1 MITIFYES
9 TVKAINVNLI
19 KNSLDWSGK
28 KVLVTGGNGFLGSH
42 VVNEL
47 KNLNVKDVSTPASKD
62 YDLRNRIDCKKVLK
76 DIDVVFHLASTSGGI
91 MFLKERPAE
100 AFYDNIMMGVNLI
113 HEAKEAG
120 IEKLIITGAVSS
132 YPKLAPI
139 PFNEKN
145 IWDGYPDET
154 NAPYGIAKRTLLV
167 QSQAYRQQFD
177 FNSIILFLTNL
188 YGPKDH
194 FDPTSATVIP
204 ALINKISSA
213 KKQNEKSISIWGDG
227 TPTRDF
233 LYVQDAVRG
242 LMLAAEK
249 YDEGLPINLGSDQET
264 TINELVNLI
273 SKITG
278 FKGQIKWDKSKPNGQ
293 PRRKVSN
300 KLAEEKLGFKAE
312 ITLEEGLHKTIEWYQ
327 KHISN

>member
-1 MITIFYES
+1 
-9 TVKAINVNLI
+9 LI
-19 KNSLDWSGK
+19 KNSLNWSGK

-47 KNLNVKDVSTPASKD
+47 KNLNVKDIFTPASKD
-62 YDLRNRIDCKKVLK
+62 YDLRNRTDCKKVLK

-194 FDPTSATVIP
+194 FDPASATVIP

-213 KKQNEKSISIWGDG
+213 KKQTEKSISIWGDG

-300 KLAEEKLGFKAE
+300 KLAEEKLGFKSE
-312 ITLEEGLHKTIEWYQ
+312 TTLEEGLQKTIEWFQ
-327 KHISN
+327 KHIPK

>member
-1 MITIFYES
+1 M
-9 TVKAINVNLI
+9 I

-47 KNLNVKDVSTPASKD
+47 KNLNVKDVFTPASKD
-62 YDLRNRIDCKKVLK
+62 YDLRNRTDCKKVLK

-194 FDPTSATVIP
+194 FDPASATVIP

-213 KKQNEKSISIWGDG
+213 KKQTEKSISIWGDG

-273 SKITG
+273 SKIIG

-300 KLAEEKLGFKAE
+300 KLAEEKLGFKSE
-312 ITLEEGLHKTIEWYQ
+312 TTLEEGLQKTIEWFQ
-327 KHISN
+327 KHIPK

>member
-1 MITIFYES
+1 M
-9 TVKAINVNLI
+9 I
-19 KNSLDWSGK
+19 KNSLNWSGK

-47 KNLNVKDVSTPASKD
+47 KNLNVKDIFTPASKD
-62 YDLRNRIDCKKVLK
+62 YDLRNRTDCKKVLK

-194 FDPTSATVIP
+194 FDPASATVIP

-213 KKQNEKSISIWGDG
+213 KKQNKKSISIWGDG

-312 ITLEEGLHKTIEWYQ
+312 TTLEEGLQKTIEWFQ
-327 KHISN
+327 KHIPK

>member
-1 MITIFYES
+1 M
-9 TVKAINVNLI
+9 N
-19 KNSLDWSGK
+19 WSGK

-47 KNLNVKDVSTPASKD
+47 KNLNVKDIFTPASKD
-62 YDLRNRIDCKKVLK
+62 YDLRNRTDCKKVLK

-312 ITLEEGLHKTIEWYQ
+312 TTLEEGLQKTIEWFQ
-327 KHISN
+327 KHIPK

>member
-1 MITIFYES
+1 M
-9 TVKAINVNLI
+9 I

-47 KNLNVKDVSTPASKD
+47 KNLNVKDVSTPTSKD
-62 YDLRNRIDCKKVLK
+62 YDLRNRTDCKKVLK

-300 KLAEEKLGFKAE
+300 KLAEEKLGFKSE
-312 ITLEEGLHKTIEWYQ
+312 TTLEEGLQKTIEWFQ
-327 KHISN
+327 KHIPK

>member
-1 MITIFYES
+1 
-9 TVKAINVNLI
+9 LI

-47 KNLNVKDVSTPASKD
+47 KNLNVKDVSTPTSKD
-62 YDLRNRIDCKKVLK
+62 YDLRNRTDCKKVLK

-213 KKQNEKSISIWGDG
+213 KKQNKKSISIWGDG

-300 KLAEEKLGFKAE
+300 KLAEEKLGFKSE
-312 ITLEEGLHKTIEWYQ
+312 TTLEEGLQKTIEWFQ
-327 KHISN
+327 KHIPK

>member
-1 MITIFYES
+1 M
-9 TVKAINVNLI
+9 N
-19 KNSLDWSGK
+19 WSGK

-47 KNLNVKDVSTPASKD
+47 KNLNVKDIFTPASKD
-62 YDLRNRIDCKKVLK
+62 YDLRNRTDCKKVLK

-194 FDPTSATVIP
+194 FDPASATVIP

-213 KKQNEKSISIWGDG
+213 KKQTEKSVSIWGDG

-300 KLAEEKLGFKAE
+300 KLAEEKLGFKSE
-312 ITLEEGLHKTIEWYQ
+312 TTLEEGLQKTIEWFQ
-327 KHISN
+327 KHIPK

>member
-1 MITIFYES
+1 M
-9 TVKAINVNLI
+9 I
-19 KNSLDWSGK
+19 KNSLNWSGK

-47 KNLNVKDVSTPASKD
+47 KNLNVKDIFTPASKD
-62 YDLRNRIDCKKVLK
+62 YDLRNRTDCKKVLK

-312 ITLEEGLHKTIEWYQ
+312 TTLEEGLQKTIEWFQ
-327 KHISN
+327 KHIPK

>member
-1 MITIFYES
+1 M
-9 TVKAINVNLI
+9 
-19 KNSLDWSGK
+19 DWSGK

-47 KNLNVKDVSTPASKD
+47 KNLNVKDVFTPASKD
-62 YDLRNRIDCKKVLK
+62 YDLRNRTDCKKVLK

-204 ALINKISSA
+204 ALIHKISSA
-213 KKQNEKSISIWGDG
+213 KKQNDKSISIWGDG

-249 YDEGLPINLGSDQET
+249 HDEGLPLNLGSDQET

-312 ITLEEGLHKTIEWYQ
+312 TTLEEGLQKTIEWFQ
-327 KHISN
+327 KHIPK

>member
-1 MITIFYES
+1 M
-9 TVKAINVNLI
+9 
-19 KNSLDWSGK
+19 SGK

-47 KNLNVKDVSTPASKD
+47 KNLNVKDIFTPASKD
-62 YDLRNRIDCKKVLK
+62 YDLRNRTDCKKVLK

-204 ALINKISSA
+204 ALIHKISSA
-213 KKQNEKSISIWGDG
+213 KKQNDKSISIWGDG

-312 ITLEEGLHKTIEWYQ
+312 TTLEEGLQKTIEWFQ
-327 KHISN
+327 KHIPK

>member
-1 MITIFYES
+1 M
-9 TVKAINVNLI
+9 N
-19 KNSLDWSGK
+19 WSGK

-42 VVNEL
+42 VVDEL
-47 KNLNVKDVSTPASKD
+47 KNLNVKDVFTPTSKD
-62 YDLRNRIDCKKVLK
+62 YDLRNRTDCKKVLK

-91 MFLKERPAE
+91 VFLKERPAE
-100 AFYDNIMMGVNLI
+100 TFYDNIMMGVNLI

-312 ITLEEGLHKTIEWYQ
+312 TTLEEGLQKTIEWFQ
-327 KHISN
+327 KHIPK

>member
-1 MITIFYES
+1 
-9 TVKAINVNLI
+9 
-19 KNSLDWSGK
+19 LDWSGK

-47 KNLNVKDVSTPASKD
+47 KNLNVKDVFTPASKD
-62 YDLRNRIDCKKVLK
+62 YDLRNRTDCKKVLK

-91 MFLKERPAE
+91 MFMKERPAE

-177 FNSIILFLTNL
+177 FNSIVLFLTNL
-188 YGPKDH
+188 YGPKRS
-194 FDPTSATVIP
+194 F
-204 ALINKISSA
+204 
-213 KKQNEKSISIWGDG
+213 
-227 TPTRDF
+227 
-233 LYVQDAVRG
+233 
-242 LMLAAEK
+242 
-249 YDEGLPINLGSDQET
+249 
-264 TINELVNLI
+264 
-273 SKITG
+273 
-278 FKGQIKWDKSKPNGQ
+278 
-293 PRRKVSN
+293 
-300 KLAEEKLGFKAE
+300 
-312 ITLEEGLHKTIEWYQ
+312 
-327 KHISN
+327 

>member
-1 MITIFYES
+1 M
-9 TVKAINVNLI
+9 N
-19 KNSLDWSGK
+19 WSGK

-47 KNLNVKDVSTPASKD
+47 KNLNVKDIFTPASKD
-62 YDLRNRIDCKKVLK
+62 YDLRNRTDCKKVLK

-213 KKQNEKSISIWGDG
+213 KKQNAKSISIWGDG

-300 KLAEEKLGFKAE
+300 KLAEEKLGFKSE
-312 ITLEEGLHKTIEWYQ
+312 TTLEEGLQKTIEWFQ
-327 KHISN
+327 KHIPK

>member
-1 MITIFYES
+1 M
-9 TVKAINVNLI
+9 N
-19 KNSLDWSGK
+19 WSEK

-47 KNLNVKDVSTPASKD
+47 KNLNVKDVFIPASKD
-62 YDLRNRIDCKKVLK
+62 YDLRNKTDCKKVVK

-91 MFLKERPAE
+91 MFCKERPAE
-100 AFYDNIMMGVNLI
+100 TFYDNIMMGVNLI
-113 HEAKEAG
+113 HEAKEAN
-120 IEKLIITGAVSS
+120 IEKLIITGAVSG
-132 YPKLAPI
+132 YRKLAPI

-154 NAPYGIAKRTLLV
+154 TASYGMAKRILLV

-177 FNSIILFLTNL
+177 FNSIMLFLTNI

-194 FDPTSATVIP
+194 FDPMSATVIP

-213 KKQNEKSISIWGDG
+213 KKQNDESISVWGDG

-300 KLAEEKLGFKAE
+300 KLAKEKLGFKADTT
-312 ITLEEGLHKTIEWYQ
+312 IEEGLQKTIEWFQ
-327 KHISN
+327 KHVSK

>member
-1 MITIFYES
+1 M
-9 TVKAINVNLI
+9 
-19 KNSLDWSGK
+19 DWSGK

-47 KNLNVKDVSTPASKD
+47 KNLNVKDVFTPASKD
-62 YDLRNRIDCKKVLK
+62 YDLRNRTDCKKVLK

-194 FDPTSATVIP
+194 FDPASATVIP

-273 SKITG
+273 SKIIG

-300 KLAEEKLGFKAE
+300 KLAEEKLGFKSE
-312 ITLEEGLHKTIEWYQ
+312 TTLEEGLQKTIEWFQ
-327 KHISN
+327 KHIPK

>member
-1 MITIFYES
+1 M
-9 TVKAINVNLI
+9 N
-19 KNSLDWSGK
+19 WSGK

-47 KNLNVKDVSTPASKD
+47 KNLNVKDIFTPASKD
-62 YDLRNRIDCKKVLK
+62 YDLRNRTDCKKVLK

-194 FDPTSATVIP
+194 FDPASATVIP

-213 KKQNEKSISIWGDG
+213 KKQTKKSISIWGDG

-300 KLAEEKLGFKAE
+300 KLAEEKLGFKSE
-312 ITLEEGLHKTIEWYQ
+312 TTLEEGLQKTIEWFQ
-327 KHISN
+327 KHIPK

>member
-1 MITIFYES
+1 M
-9 TVKAINVNLI
+9 I
-19 KNSLDWSGK
+19 KNSLNWSGK

-47 KNLNVKDVSTPASKD
+47 KNLNVKDIFTPASKD
-62 YDLRNRIDCKKVLK
+62 YDLRNRTDCKKVLK

-300 KLAEEKLGFKAE
+300 KLAEEKLGFKSE
-312 ITLEEGLHKTIEWYQ
+312 TTLEEGLQKTIEWFQ
-327 KHISN
+327 KHIPK

>member
-1 MITIFYES
+1 M
-9 TVKAINVNLI
+9 I
-19 KNSLDWSGK
+19 KNSLNWSGK

-47 KNLNVKDVSTPASKD
+47 KNLNVKDIFTPASKD
-62 YDLRNRIDCKKVLK
+62 YDLRNRTDCKKVLK

-194 FDPTSATVIP
+194 FDPASATVIP

-312 ITLEEGLHKTIEWYQ
+312 TTLEEGLQKTIEWFQ
-327 KHISN
+327 KHIPK

>member
-1 MITIFYES
+1 M
-9 TVKAINVNLI
+9 I

-47 KNLNVKDVSTPASKD
+47 KNLNVKDVFTPASKD
-62 YDLRNRIDCKKVLK
+62 YDLRNRTDCKKVLK

-194 FDPTSATVIP
+194 FDPMSATVIP
-204 ALINKISSA
+204 ALIHKISSA
-213 KKQNEKSISIWGDG
+213 KKQNDKSISIWGDG

-273 SKITG
+273 SKIIG

-312 ITLEEGLHKTIEWYQ
+312 TTLEEGLQKTIEWFQ
-327 KHISN
+327 KHIPK

>member
-1 MITIFYES
+1 M
-9 TVKAINVNLI
+9 I

-47 KNLNVKDVSTPASKD
+47 KNLNAKDVFTPASKD
-62 YDLRNRIDCKKVLK
+62 YDLRNRTDCKKVLK

-194 FDPTSATVIP
+194 FDPASATVIP

-300 KLAEEKLGFKAE
+300 KLAEEKLGFKSE
-312 ITLEEGLHKTIEWYQ
+312 TTLEEGLQKTIEWFQ
-327 KHISN
+327 KHTSK

>member
-1 MITIFYES
+1 M
-9 TVKAINVNLI
+9 I

-47 KNLNVKDVSTPASKD
+47 KNLNVKDVFTPASKD
-62 YDLRNRIDCKKVLK
+62 YDLRNRTDCKKVLK

-113 HEAKEAG
+113 HEAKEANV
-120 IEKLIITGAVSS
+120 EKLITTGAVSS

-154 NAPYGIAKRTLLV
+154 NASYGMVKRMLLV

-204 ALINKISSA
+204 ALIHKISSA
-213 KKQNEKSISIWGDG
+213 KKQNDKSISIWGDG

-300 KLAEEKLGFKAE
+300 KLAEEKLGFKSE
-312 ITLEEGLHKTIEWYQ
+312 TTLEEGLQKTIEWFQ
-327 KHISN
+327 KHIPK

>member
-1 MITIFYES
+1 
-9 TVKAINVNLI
+9 
-19 KNSLDWSGK
+19 LDWSGK

-47 KNLNVKDVSTPASKD
+47 KNLNVKDVFTPTSKD
-62 YDLRNRIDCKKVLK
+62 YDLRNRTDCKKVVK

-194 FDPTSATVIP
+194 FDPASATVIP

-213 KKQNEKSISIWGDG
+213 KKQTKKSISIWGDG

-312 ITLEEGLHKTIEWYQ
+312 TTLEEGLQKTIEWFQ
-327 KHISN
+327 KHTPK

>member
-1 MITIFYES
+1 M
-9 TVKAINVNLI
+9 
-19 KNSLDWSGK
+19 DWSGK

-194 FDPTSATVIP
+194 FDPASATVIP

-213 KKQNEKSISIWGDG
+213 KKQTEKSVSIWGDG

-300 KLAEEKLGFKAE
+300 KLAEEKLGFKSE
-312 ITLEEGLHKTIEWYQ
+312 TTLEEGLQKTIEWFQ
-327 KHISN
+327 KHIPK

>member
-1 MITIFYES
+1 M
-9 TVKAINVNLI
+9 
-19 KNSLDWSGK
+19 DWSGK

-47 KNLNVKDVSTPASKD
+47 KNLNAKDIFTPASKD
-62 YDLRNRIDCKKVLK
+62 YDLRNRTDCKKVLK

-300 KLAEEKLGFKAE
+300 KLAEEKLGFKSE
-312 ITLEEGLHKTIEWYQ
+312 TTLEEGLQKTIEWFQ
-327 KHISN
+327 KHIPK

>member
-1 MITIFYES
+1 M
-9 TVKAINVNLI
+9 
-19 KNSLDWSGK
+19 DWSDK

-47 KNLNVKDVSTPASKD
+47 KNLNVKDVFAPASKD
-62 YDLRNRIDCKKVLK
+62 YDLRNRTDCKKVLK

-194 FDPTSATVIP
+194 FDPMSATVIP
-204 ALINKISSA
+204 ALIHKISSA
-213 KKQNEKSISIWGDG
+213 KKQNDKSISIWGDG

-312 ITLEEGLHKTIEWYQ
+312 TTLEEGLQKTIEWFQ
-327 KHISN
+327 KHIPK

>member
-1 MITIFYES
+1 M
-9 TVKAINVNLI
+9 I

-47 KNLNVKDVSTPASKD
+47 KNLNVKDVSTPTSKD
-62 YDLRNRIDCKKVLK
+62 YDLRNRTDCKKVLK

-213 KKQNEKSISIWGDG
+213 KKQNKKSISIWGDV

-312 ITLEEGLHKTIEWYQ
+312 TTLEEGLQKTIEWFQ
-327 KHISN
+327 KHIPK

>member
-1 MITIFYES
+1 M
-9 TVKAINVNLI
+9 
-19 KNSLDWSGK
+19 DWSGK

-42 VVNEL
+42 IVNEL
-47 KNLNVKDVSTPASKD
+47 KNLNVKDVFTPASKD
-62 YDLRNRIDCKKVLK
+62 YDLRNRTDCKKVLK

-91 MFLKERPAE
+91 MFFKERPAE

-120 IEKLIITGAVSS
+120 IEKLIVTGAVSS

-177 FNSIILFLTNL
+177 FNSIMLFLTNL

-204 ALINKISSA
+204 ALIHKISSA
-213 KKQNEKSISIWGDG
+213 KKQNDKSISIWGDG

-273 SKITG
+273 SKIIG

-312 ITLEEGLHKTIEWYQ
+312 TTLEEGLQKTIEWFQ
-327 KHISN
+327 KHIPK

>member
-1 MITIFYES
+1 M
-9 TVKAINVNLI
+9 
-19 KNSLDWSGK
+19 DWSGK

-47 KNLNVKDVSTPASKD
+47 KNLNVKDVFTPASKD
-62 YDLRNRIDCKKVLK
+62 YDLRNRTDCKKVLK

-194 FDPTSATVIP
+194 FDPASATVIP
-204 ALINKISSA
+204 ALIKKISSA
-213 KKQNEKSISIWGDG
+213 KKQTKKSISIWGDG

-300 KLAEEKLGFKAE
+300 KLAEEKLGFKSE
-312 ITLEEGLHKTIEWYQ
+312 TTLEEGLQKTIEWFQ
-327 KHISN
+327 KHIPK

>member
-1 MITIFYES
+1 M
-9 TVKAINVNLI
+9 N
-19 KNSLDWSGK
+19 WSGK

-47 KNLNVKDVSTPASKD
+47 KNLNAKDVFTPASKD
-62 YDLRNRIDCKKVLK
+62 YDLRNRTDCKKVLK

-194 FDPTSATVIP
+194 FDPASATVIP

-213 KKQNEKSISIWGDG
+213 KKQTEKSISIWGDG

-300 KLAEEKLGFKAE
+300 KLAEEKLGFKSE
-312 ITLEEGLHKTIEWYQ
+312 TTLEEGLQKTIEWFQ
-327 KHISN
+327 KHIPK

>member
-1 MITIFYES
+1 M
-9 TVKAINVNLI
+9 
-19 KNSLDWSGK
+19 DWSGK

-47 KNLNVKDVSTPASKD
+47 KNLNVKDVFTPTSKD
-62 YDLRNRIDCKKVLK
+62 YDLRNRTDCKKVLK

-312 ITLEEGLHKTIEWYQ
+312 TTLEEGLQKTIEWFQ
-327 KHISN
+327 KHIPK

>member
-1 MITIFYES
+1 M
-9 TVKAINVNLI
+9 N
-19 KNSLDWSGK
+19 WSGK

-47 KNLNVKDVSTPASKD
+47 KNLNVKDIFTPASKD
-62 YDLRNRIDCKKVLK
+62 YDLRNRTDCKKVLK

-204 ALINKISSA
+204 ALIHKISSA
-213 KKQNEKSISIWGDG
+213 KKQNDKSISIWGDG

-300 KLAEEKLGFKAE
+300 KLAEEKLGFKSE
-312 ITLEEGLHKTIEWYQ
+312 TTLEEGLQKTIEWFQ
-327 KHISN
+327 KHIPK

>member
-1 MITIFYES
+1 M
-9 TVKAINVNLI
+9 N
-19 KNSLDWSGK
+19 WSGK

-47 KNLNVKDVSTPASKD
+47 KNLNVKDIFTPASKD
-62 YDLRNRIDCKKVLK
+62 YDLRNRTDCKKVLK

-213 KKQNEKSISIWGDG
+213 KKQTEKSISIWGDG

-312 ITLEEGLHKTIEWYQ
+312 TTLEEGLQKTIEWFQ
-327 KHISN
+327 KHIPK

>member
-1 MITIFYES
+1 M
-9 TVKAINVNLI
+9 
-19 KNSLDWSGK
+19 DWSDK

-47 KNLNVKDVSTPASKD
+47 KNLNVKDVFTPASKD
-62 YDLRNRIDCKKVLK
+62 YDLRNRTDCKKVLK

-177 FNSIILFLTNL
+177 FNSIVLFLTNL

-300 KLAEEKLGFKAE
+300 KLAEEKLGFKSE
-312 ITLEEGLHKTIEWYQ
+312 TTLEEGLQKTIEWFQ
-327 KHISN
+327 KHIPK

>member
-1 MITIFYES
+1 M
-9 TVKAINVNLI
+9 N
-19 KNSLDWSGK
+19 WSGK

-47 KNLNVKDVSTPASKD
+47 KNLNVKDVFTPASKD
-62 YDLRNRIDCKKVLK
+62 YDLRNRTDCKKVLK

-312 ITLEEGLHKTIEWYQ
+312 TTLEEGLQKTIEWFQ
-327 KHISN
+327 KHIPK

>member
-1 MITIFYES
+1 M
-9 TVKAINVNLI
+9 I

-47 KNLNVKDVSTPASKD
+47 KNLNVKDVFTPASKD
-62 YDLRNRIDCKKVLK
+62 YDLRNRTDCKKVLK
-76 DIDVVFHLASTSGGI
+76 DIDIVFHLASTSGGI

-120 IEKLIITGAVSS
+120 NEKLIITGAVSS

-167 QSQAYRQQFD
+167 QSQAYRQQFG

-204 ALINKISSA
+204 ALIHKISSA
-213 KKQNEKSISIWGDG
+213 KKQNDKSISIWGDG

-249 YDEGLPINLGSDQET
+249 YNDGLPINLGSDQET

-312 ITLEEGLHKTIEWYQ
+312 TTLEEGLQKTIEWFQ
-327 KHISN
+327 KHVSK

>member
-1 MITIFYES
+1 L
-9 TVKAINVNLI
+9 N
-19 KNSLDWSGK
+19 WSGK

-47 KNLNVKDVSTPASKD
+47 KNLNVKDIFTPASKD
-62 YDLRNRIDCKKVLK
+62 YDLRNRTDCKKVLK

-204 ALINKISSA
+204 ALIHKISSA
-213 KKQNEKSISIWGDG
+213 KKQNDKSISIWGDG

-312 ITLEEGLHKTIEWYQ
+312 TTLEEGLQKTIEWFQ
-327 KHISN
+327 KHTPK

>member
-1 MITIFYES
+1 M
-9 TVKAINVNLI
+9 
-19 KNSLDWSGK
+19 DWSGK

-47 KNLNVKDVSTPASKD
+47 KNLNVKDVFTPASKD
-62 YDLRNRIDCKKVLK
+62 YDLRNRTDCKKVLK

-91 MFLKERPAE
+91 MFMKERPAE

-113 HEAKEAG
+113 HEAKEAC

-177 FNSIILFLTNL
+177 FNSIMLFLTNL

-194 FDPTSATVIP
+194 FDPTSATVVP
-204 ALINKISSA
+204 ALIHKISSA
-213 KKQNEKSISIWGDG
+213 KKQNDKSISIWGDG

-273 SKITG
+273 SKIIG

-312 ITLEEGLHKTIEWYQ
+312 TTLEEGLQKTIEWFQ
-327 KHISN
+327 KHIPK

>member
-1 MITIFYES
+1 M
-9 TVKAINVNLI
+9 I
-19 KNSLDWSGK
+19 KNSLNWSGK

-47 KNLNVKDVSTPASKD
+47 KNLNVKDIFTPASKD
-62 YDLRNRIDCKKVLK
+62 YDLRNRTDCKKVLK

-194 FDPTSATVIP
+194 FDPASATVIP

-213 KKQNEKSISIWGDG
+213 KKQTKKSISIWGDG

-300 KLAEEKLGFKAE
+300 KLAEEKLGFKSE
-312 ITLEEGLHKTIEWYQ
+312 TTLEEGLQKTIEWFQ
-327 KHISN
+327 KHIPK

>member
-1 MITIFYES
+1 M
-9 TVKAINVNLI
+9 N
-19 KNSLDWSGK
+19 WSGK

-47 KNLNVKDVSTPASKD
+47 KNLNVKDIFTPASKD
-62 YDLRNRIDCKKVLK
+62 YDLRNRTDCKKVLK

-177 FNSIILFLTNL
+177 FNSVILFLTNL

-204 ALINKISSA
+204 ALIHKISSA
-213 KKQNEKSISIWGDG
+213 KKQNDKSISIWGDG

-312 ITLEEGLHKTIEWYQ
+312 TTLEEGLQKTIEWFQ
-327 KHISN
+327 KHIPK